1 MKRLSTEAKAQ
12 YLVEICADE
21 VEMFKRK
28 NTDYGDSFAKLR
40 REMPTA
46 VLVRIYD
53 KFSRLA
59 QLMNGNAA
67 LVKDESIDD
76 TLADLA
82 AYCHMELME
91 RRIDKEEVASN
102 A

>member
-1 MKRLSTEAKAQ
+1 MNTLSTEAKAQ
-12 YLVEICADE
+12 YLIEICADE
-21 VEMFKRK
+21 VELFKRK

-53 KFSRLA
+53 KFSRLS
-59 QLMNGNAA
+59 QLMNGKTA
-67 LVKDESIDD
+67 LVKDESIED

-82 AYCHMELME
+82 AYCHMELLE
-91 RRIDKEEVASN
+91 RRIDRESRV
-102 A
+102 

>member
-1 MKRLSTEAKAQ
+1 MNKLSTEAKSQ
-12 YLVEICADE
+12 YLVQICADE

-59 QLMNGNAA
+59 QLMNGNTA
-67 LVKDESIDD
+67 LVDESIDD

-82 AYCHMELME
+82 AYCHMELLE
-91 RRIDKEEVASN
+91 RRIDKDN
-102 A
+102 I